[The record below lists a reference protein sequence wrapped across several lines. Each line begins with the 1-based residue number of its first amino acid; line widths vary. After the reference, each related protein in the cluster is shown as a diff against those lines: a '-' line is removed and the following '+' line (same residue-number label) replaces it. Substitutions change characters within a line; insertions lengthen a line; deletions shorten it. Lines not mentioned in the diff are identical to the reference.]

1 MYRLAV
7 ALLAAPLAA
16 EAQHAVVER
25 SSTVELTARYVGT
38 ISGSAYGT
46 GFEARITASLIQVRD
61 LIVGT
66 WAIFQ
71 PVFRQGTWTALA
83 ESSGTVTGGVSG
95 LSMTFEARQGD
106 PCPGVLRGQAA
117 IREDGAGW
125 RARMRAPLAE
135 VRFLRA
141 STWSV
146 SWRPEKPPEE
156 RAPCA
161 EH

>member
-46 GFEARITASLIQVRD
+46 GLGARITASLIQVRD

-106 PCPGVLRGQAA
+106 PVPG
-117 IREDGAGW
+117 
-125 RARMRAPLAE
+125 
-135 VRFLRA
+135 
-141 STWSV
+141 
-146 SWRPEKPPEE
+146 
-156 RAPCA
+156 
-161 EH
+161 